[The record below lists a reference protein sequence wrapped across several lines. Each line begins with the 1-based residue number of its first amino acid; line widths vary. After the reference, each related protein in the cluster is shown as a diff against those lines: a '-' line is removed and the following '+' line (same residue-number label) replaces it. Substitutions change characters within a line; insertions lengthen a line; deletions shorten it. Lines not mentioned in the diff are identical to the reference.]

1 MGRGGTMKI
10 VFFGT
15 PDYVLRVLETL
26 HKAFK
31 SPAGESP
38 IAAVVTQPPKP
49 TGRKE
54 ILTYSA
60 VDAWAYSKKIPIFFK
75 PEDIVE
81 KKVKADLGILASY
94 GAIIPKSAIDYLKF
108 GILNI
113 NPSL

>member
-15 PDYVLRVLETL
+15 PDYVLPVLETL

-31 SPAGESP
+31 S
-38 IAAVVTQPPKP
+38 AAD
-49 TGRKE
+49 E
-54 ILTYSA
+54 
-60 VDAWAYSKKIPIFFK
+60 WAYSKKIPIFFK

-113 NPSL
+113 HPSLLPQWRGASPVQATI